1 MRRGQQHLSP
11 LQGTG
16 HPTAQILHPAGSGRN
31 GQRRL
36 SRRAVGPRKNA
47 TAEIQG
53 SGYRLDKYS
62 VFI

>member
-1 MRRGQQHLSP
+1 MRRGGQHPSP

-16 HPTAQILHPAGSGRN
+16 HPTAQLLHPAGSGRN
-31 GQRRL
+31 GRRGP

-47 TAEIQG
+47 TTEIHG
-53 SGYRLDKYS
+53 SGYQLDKYS